1 MLRARCL
8 RLRVPERPEPGM
20 LWRGRVRPGQDPV
33 LRRAD
38 RHRYVL
44 RRRSM
49 RSRTKPAVRGVLL
62 PHIDKSRQPSES
74 SRPERS
80 TRPGGARRRHHHRRR
95 PEAASRSAQG
105 PGIARR
111 RHQFGSV
118 PSSSRSSRIWRI
130 LGTRAGRRAATECPR
145 RPSTGANRRS
155 VCQGLPDLGGA
166 VISIDAPWN
175 VLPARR
181 RRQRLGLPVRQ
192 CSL

>member
-1 MLRARCL
+1 MRARCL

-20 LWRGRVRPGQDPV
+20 LWWGRVRPGQDPV

-80 TRPGGARRRHHHRRR
+80 TRPGGARRRRNHRRR
-95 PEAASRSAQG
+95 LEAASRSAQG

-130 LGTRAGRRAATECPR
+130 LGTRAGLGVPGFSGSRWCGHLDRRAVECVAGQAAAATTGIA
-145 RPSTGANRRS
+145 STPMFVMMS
-155 VCQGLPDLGGA
+155 VS
-166 VISIDAPWN
+166 SI
-175 VLPARR
+175 V
-181 RRQRLGLPVRQ
+181 GEEMVYG
-192 CSL
+192 